1 MNQLKISLIICY
13 LINNA
18 FSSLIINIKSDYSGA
33 LDFYVDSSV
42 SKSSISVKVN
52 NRATSLV
59 YLSETITNTKD
70 LKLYKYENKPGDI
83 EIIINSR
90 QLYICY
96 MFQNNNYMY
105 SITMKSSDTYV
116 TNMECIFEN
125 CRKLISVDL
134 TQLDLSK
141 VTSFLASF
149 QTCEYL
155 TSIKF

>member
-33 LDFYVDSSV
+33 VNFYVDSSV

-52 NRATSLV
+52 NRATCLV

-83 EIIINSR
+83 EIIINS
-90 QLYICY
+90 
-96 MFQNNNYMY
+96 
-105 SITMKSSDTYV
+105 K
-116 TNMECIFEN
+116 
-125 CRKLISVDL
+125 
-134 TQLDLSK
+134 
-141 VTSFLASF
+141 
-149 QTCEYL
+149 
-155 TSIKF
+155 

>member
-59 YLSETITNTKD
+59 YKSETITNNKN
-70 LKLYKYENKPGDI
+70 LK
-83 EIIINSR
+83 
-90 QLYICY
+90 
-96 MFQNNNYMY
+96 
-105 SITMKSSDTYV
+105 
-116 TNMECIFEN
+116 
-125 CRKLISVDL
+125 
-134 TQLDLSK
+134 
-141 VTSFLASF
+141 
-149 QTCEYL
+149 
-155 TSIKF
+155 